1 MKMFFEKIRVPMA
14 IVLLIVGGALLL
26 VNPTKHHVMKEQ
38 AKEVKTELKQLTPA
52 EVKVAEETP
61 ATYDYSEVS
70 SISLESVLAAQQN
83 KAKAPMIGEISIPEL
98 DINLPILKGVTDQNL
113 LIGAATL
120 KPDQKM
126 GAGNYTLASHYSNAY
141 GETLLFSPLLR
152 ARSGMKVYLTD
163 LENIYVYT
171 IDSISNVSP
180 QELSVLD
187 ETGENIITLVTC
199 TDISAS
205 QRHIVRG
212 TMTTIIQVKDAGDEY
227 NHVFESNFKTY

>member
-1 MKMFFEKIRVPMA
+1 MKMFFEKIRIPMA

-61 ATYDYSEVS
+61 APYDYSEVS

-212 TMTTIIQVKDAGDEY
+212 TMTTIIPVKNAGDEY